1 MATVIQVN
9 DLWKEYRL
17 GVIGHGTLSHDLQAW
32 WARLRGKDDPNSKIG
47 RPVWDKKTSKV
58 EGDRFWALNDINL
71 SLAAGDVLGIIG
83 KNGSGKSTLLK
94 ILSRVTAPTRGYAHI
109 KGRMASLLEVG
120 TGFHPELT
128 GRENIFLNAA
138 ILGMSK
144 REVRDKL
151 DEIIDFSGV
160 EAFIDTPVKRYSSGM
175 YVRLAFAVAAH
186 LEAEILVVDEVL
198 AVGDTD
204 FQKKC
209 LGKMESISRDGRT
222 ILFVSHNLTAVKS
235 LCNKGIVLSQGALTY
250 SGSAED
256 AIEHYVGAGLTGQ
269 TEWLWGNEKER
280 PGNELIALTAACLK
294 PLQGDTIDTESGIVF
309 ECSFAN
315 ELINLN
321 LDLAAHFLTSENFL
335 IFETE
340 MVLHTCK
347 DSKRG
352 EYTVKC
358 IVPPRFLNSGHYN
371 INLHFR
377 ESRCH
382 MLLRLED
389 IISFTIDNT
398 FSEKNTGFKPVPGVL
413 TPRLEWSYSFSEKN
427 VMEVLK

>member
-1 MATVIQVN
+1 MATAIQVN

-32 WARLRGKDDPNSKIG
+32 WARIRGKQDPNTTIG

-71 SLAAGDVLGIIG
+71 TLAAGDVLGIIG

-94 ILSRVTAPTRGYAHI
+94 ILSRVAAPTRGIVHI

-128 GRENIFLNAA
+128 GRENIFLNAT

-186 LEAEILVVDEVL
+186 LDSEILVVDEVL
-198 AVGDTD
+198 AVGDAE
-204 FQKKC
+204 FQKRC
-209 LGKMESISRDGRT
+209 LGKMESISHDGRT

-235 LCNKGIVLSQGALTY
+235 LCNKGIVLSEGSLTY
-250 SGSAED
+250 AGAAED
-256 AIEHYVGAGLTGQ
+256 AVEFYTGAGMAEQ
-269 TEWLWGNEKER
+269 TEWRWDKKEER
-280 PGNELIALTAACLK
+280 PGNDFIALTAVSLK
-294 PLQGDTIDTESGIVF
+294 PWQGETIDIDSGLVF
-309 ECSFAN
+309 ECSFTN
-315 ELINLN
+315 ELVNLN
-321 LDLAAHFLTSENFL
+321 LDVAAYFLTRENFL
-335 IFETE
+335 LFEAE
-340 MVLHTCK
+340 MVLHTRR
-347 DSKRG
+347 DSQRG
-352 EYTVKC
+352 EYTVRC
-358 IVPPRFLNSGHYN
+358 VVPPHFLNSGHYN
-371 INLHFR
+371 INLLFR
-377 ESRCH
+377 ESQWH
-382 MLLRLED
+382 IMLRLD
-389 IISFTIDNT
+389 DLISFAVGVSAAAQNCD
-398 FSEKNTGFKPVPGVL
+398 FRPAPGVL
-413 TPRLEWSYSFSEKN
+413 SPKLEWSYRVTKKEES
-427 VMEVLK
+427 LP

>member
-1 MATVIQVN
+1 MSIVIQVN

-17 GVIGHGTLSHDLQAW
+17 GVISHGTLAQDLQAW
-32 WARLRGKDDPNSKIG
+32 WAKIRGKEDPNSRIG
-47 RPVWDKKTSKV
+47 RPVWDRKTSKV
-58 EGDRFWALNDINL
+58 DGERFWALNDVNL
-71 SLAAGDVLGIIG
+71 ALESGNVLGIIG

-94 ILSRVTAPTRGYAHI
+94 ILSRVTAPTRGIVRI

-144 REVRDKL
+144 MEVRDKL

-235 LCNKGIVLSQGALTY
+235 LCNKGIVLSEGTLTY

-256 AIEHYVGAGLTGQ
+256 AVEYYAGAGLTGQ
-269 TEWLWGNEKER
+269 TEWRWEKEHER
-280 PGNELIALTAACLK
+280 PGNGLITLTTASLK
-294 PLQGDTIDTESGIVF
+294 PLHGDTIDTDSGVVF
-309 ECSFAN
+309 ECSFIN
-315 ELINLN
+315 EYINLN
-321 LDLAAHFLTSENFL
+321 LDLAAYFLTNENFL
-335 IFETE
+335 LFETE
-340 MVLHTCK
+340 MVLHTHK
-347 DSKRG
+347 DSKKG
-352 EYTVKC
+352 EYTVRC
-358 IVPPRFLNSGHYN
+358 VVPPRFLNSGHYN

-377 ESRCH
+377 ESRCY

-389 IISFTIDNT
+389 IISFTIDAN
-398 FSEKNTGFKPVPGVL
+398 SAGKRTGFKSAPGVL
-413 TPRLEWSYSFSEKN
+413 IPRIEWSYNF
-427 VMEVLK
+427 V

>member
-1 MATVIQVN
+1 MSTVIQVN

-17 GVIGHGTLSHDLQAW
+17 GVIGHGTLAQDLHAW
-32 WARLRGKDDPNSKIG
+32 WAKMRGKEDPNEKIG
-47 RPVWDKKTSKV
+47 RPVWDRKTSKAT
-58 EGDRFWALNDINL
+58 GDRFWALNDINFT
-71 SLAAGDVLGIIG
+71 LASGDVFGIIG

-94 ILSRVTAPTRGYAHI
+94 ILSRVTAPTRGIVRI

-144 REVRDKL
+144 MEVKDKL

-186 LEAEILVVDEVL
+186 LDAEILVIDEVL
-198 AVGDTD
+198 AVGDVE
-204 FQKKC
+204 FQKRC

-222 ILFVSHNLTAVKS
+222 ILFVSHNLAAVKS
-235 LCNKGIVLSQGALTY
+235 LCNKGVVLANGTLTY

-256 AIEHYVGAGLTGQ
+256 AVEFYSGSGITGQ
-269 TEWLWGNEKER
+269 TEWRWENVAER
-280 PGNELIALTAACLK
+280 PGNGLITLKRASLK
-294 PLQGDTIDTESGIVF
+294 PLRGDIIDTDSGMVF
-309 ECSFAN
+309 ECAFGN

-321 LDLAAHFLTSENFL
+321 LGLVAYFLTNENYLLFTSE
-335 IFETE
+335 I
-340 MVLHTCK
+340 VLHTQK
-347 DSKRG
+347 DSKKG
-352 EYTVKC
+352 EYTVRC
-358 IVPPRFLNSGHYN
+358 TVPPKFLNSGHYN

-382 MLLRLED
+382 MLLRLDD
-389 IISFTIDNT
+389 IISFTVDVNAYVK
-398 FSEKNTGFKPVPGVL
+398 STGFKPSAGVL
-413 TPRLEWSYSFSEKN
+413 VPQLEWDHDFVE
-427 VMEVLK
+427 